1 MKLGS
6 LCLAV
11 LISAGV
17 SAPASAAQPPSTGT
31 DRSPK
36 SVDRVLRAMDN
47 TPTDGHPDQY
57 YEFRGMHAY
66 AAGDYVSA
74 MRDFLQSAR
83 YADKLSQLS
92 IGLMYLNGQGV
103 TKDPVT
109 AFAWTAIA
117 AERKYPQ
124 FLATR
129 DRIWSQLDTAQRER
143 AKMMVT
149 DLYVEYG
156 DASAKPRMAKILRRE
171 IPTHTGSLVGFG
183 GQAVTSLTPAQL
195 AAATAGGLP
204 HFVGTPPN
212 CTGDTIDGAPMTGCG
227 NIYVSWR
234 WNPKEYFR
242 ARDGAWKG
250 TVTIGALSQGD
261 AAHKPAGKRPDA
273 GQ

>member
-6 LCLAV
+6 LCLA
-11 LISAGV
+11 LLAYAGV
-17 SAPASAAQPPSTGT
+17 AASAMAAQPPAGA
-31 DRSPK
+31 DRSAK

-66 AAGDYVSA
+66 VAGDYASA

-129 DRIWSQLDTAQRER
+129 DRIWSQLDATQRER
-143 AKMMVT
+143 AKAMVA
-149 DLYVEYG
+149 DLYTEYG

-171 IPTHTGSLVGFG
+171 IPTHTGSFLGFG
-183 GQAVTSLTPAQL
+183 AQSVASLTPAQM
-195 AAATAGGLP
+195 AAASGGGA
-204 HFVGTPPN
+204 VGPLPN
-212 CTGDTIDGAPMTGCG
+212 CAGETIDGAPMTGCG
-227 NIYVSWR
+227 SIYAGWR
-234 WNPKEYFR
+234 WNPKEYFQV
-242 ARDGAWKG
+242 RDGAWKG
-250 TVTIGALSQGD
+250 TVTVGAIAPSD
-261 AAHKPAGKRPDA
+261 ASHGQPGKHPDA
-273 GQ
+273 GS